1 MAKGKSQETEV
12 QRVVLRPL
20 ASIKP
25 NPKNPRTSDPEGLE
39 NLCESIKANPAFFN
53 ARPILLSDR
62 TGELVIIGGERR
74 SEAAKRLGM
83 TEVPTILLSG
93 LNEAQEDEIMV
104 RDNTHQGEWDKK
116 KLDEWTRRLLKE
128 WGVGK
133 EEFSKAKVEFRTSE
147 FESKFNAI
155 KNEDADYPIIPV
167 CDEDAEL
174 FVILSRSETDS
185 NWFREKMKIN
195 KAKSY
200 KTSSVYKVNVIS
212 MEDVMKCL

>member
-104 RDNTHQGEWDKK
+104 RDNTHNGRWDDRALARLAKGWGEEVVKAWAPGVSWMPIVTD
-116 KLDEWTRRLLKE
+116 DEVKHLFEKST
-128 WGVGK
+128 VGK
-133 EEFSKAKVEFRTSE
+133 KEKPVYVVAEVPHYIDAEIVRAKVR
-147 FESKFNAI
+147 
-155 KNEDADYPIIPV
+155 DAVADWPDV
-167 CDEDAEL
+167 
-174 FVILSRSETDS
+174 
-185 NWFREKMKIN
+185 
-195 KAKSY
+195 
-200 KTSSVYKVNVIS
+200 KV
-212 MEDVMKCL
+212 K

>member
-25 NPKNPRTSDPEGLE
+25 NPKNPRISDPEGLE

-104 RDNTHQGEWDKK
+104 RDNTHNGKWD
-116 KLDEWTRRLLKE
+116 
-128 WGVGK
+128 
-133 EEFSKAKVEFRTSE
+133 
-147 FESKFNAI
+147 
-155 KNEDADYPIIPV
+155 
-167 CDEDAEL
+167 
-174 FVILSRSETDS
+174 
-185 NWFREKMKIN
+185 EKMLKGWPDDVL
-195 KAKSY
+195 KKWCAPPQFR
-200 KTSSVYKVNVIS
+200 SSIDISGLFRQEEKKPEQKYFEIKVIVPPTGYDIEEIK
-212 MEDVMKCL
+212 MAIATALEGFDGIELK